1 MADVKIHGLGTRRDM
16 ARLLIDQAGVALLYL
31 GIVATFAVA
40 SAIACL
46 IWLLI
51 W

>member
-1 MADVKIHGLGTRRDM
+1 MTDIKTHDDSARRNM
-16 ARLLIDQAGVALLYL
+16 TRLLIDQAVIALVYL

-40 SAIACL
+40 SVIACL
-46 IWLLI
+46 VWLLV

>member
-1 MADVKIHGLGTRRDM
+1 MTDIKTHGGSARRDM
-16 ARLLIDQAGVALLYL
+16 ARLLIDQAVIGLVYL

-40 SAIACL
+40 SVIACL
-46 IWLLI
+46 IWLLV